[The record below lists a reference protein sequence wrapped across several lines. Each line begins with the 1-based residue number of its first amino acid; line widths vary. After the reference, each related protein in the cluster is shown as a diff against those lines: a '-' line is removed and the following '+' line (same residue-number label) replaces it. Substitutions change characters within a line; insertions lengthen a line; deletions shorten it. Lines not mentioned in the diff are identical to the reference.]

1 MRGSL
6 YEPGD
11 LEASREL
18 GFELVTTDEVR
29 EVGIPEVVSRIQER
43 VDDTKTYV
51 SFDVDFCDPAY
62 APGTGTPEVGG
73 FTSRE
78 AQEFLRGLAGLRVV
92 GGDVV
97 EVYPA
102 YDPAEITSFL
112 GANAAY
118 EILGLISLLQ
128 KQA

>member
-1 MRGSL
+1 M
-6 YEPGD
+6 
-11 LEASREL
+11 
-18 GFELVTTDEVR
+18 
-29 EVGIPEVVSRIQER
+29 
-43 VDDTKTYV
+43 
-51 SFDVDFCDPAY
+51 DFCDPAY

-78 AQEFLRGLAGLRVV
+78 AQEFLRGLAGLQVV

-102 YDPAEITSFL
+102 YDPAGVTAFL

-118 EILGLISLLQ
+118 EILSLVALLH
-128 KQA
+128 KQS